1 MEETEMETVIYKER
15 TTDVA
20 REVLKEQL
28 QKLDFDMNINEYVFF
43 NNLVGYGEIVIEEYE
58 TPDDDVLR
66 LIIDTRDINALLKI
80 LEFFKGFSVIK
91 NTEEQYINTNG
102 SLSGDTLCKIES
114 YTIICTTESKKII
127 EYVIY

>member
-1 MEETEMETVIYKER
+1 METVIYKER

-58 TPDDDVLR
+58 TPDDNVLR
-66 LIIDTRDINALLKI
+66 LIIDTRDINALLRI
-80 LEFFKGFSVIK
+80 LEFFKGVPVIK
-91 NTEEQYINTNG
+91 HTEEQFINKG
-102 SLSGDTLCKIES
+102 ACFSEDVLCRIES
-114 YTIICTTESKKII
+114 YTIISTTANDKMI

>member
-1 MEETEMETVIYKER
+1 METVIYKER